1 MIDCLVCKTPNCLE
15 EAVGGDWRY
24 NCARCG
30 RFSLT
35 GSAVAS
41 LEGYFREVPLRAVIM
56 SHTLRRAQGEEASP
70 RAISTDELPSYW
82 SSGRLP
88 TPQEQADSL
97 IMWIGENQHTPAI
110 PVRSS
115 ELALDAWIGARLS
128 KMPGNAPGLRWIV
141 EELHGSRLF
150 NHEYKKGNVWFSER
164 SKKIILS
171 ASKDFC
177 LAANPISSHPELSV

>member
-97 IMWIGENQHTPAI
+97 IIPPFLSDPANS
-110 PVRSS
+110 P
-115 ELALDAWIGARLS
+115 
-128 KMPGNAPGLRWIV
+128 
-141 EELHGSRLF
+141 
-150 NHEYKKGNVWFSER
+150 
-164 SKKIILS
+164 
-171 ASKDFC
+171 
-177 LAANPISSHPELSV
+177 